1 MRYLLIVLALSALFT
16 SCKEPEKTVEEEGI
30 YLSEEEKEDDRS
42 RMMPPMDDQVTSDDP
57 IVIAEGGVRAMQE
70 LCDALRARGVE
81 AALTRPPGG
90 CVTG

>member
-1 MRYLLIVLALSALFT
+1 
-16 SCKEPEKTVEEEGI
+16 
-30 YLSEEEKEDDRS
+30 
-42 RMMPPMDDQVTSDDP
+42 MMPPMDDQVTSGDP